1 MGIVSGD
8 KDQGPTAGA
17 FGAVRALT
25 AVLGEAG
32 RAGAPFGAE
41 HPADEAAFLRAV
53 DDLLAELDVQFAA
66 RGFRSGSALTAVRSE
81 VAELVARLQYAT
93 TTCGCEHGVHQHRTT
108 GCQWEN
114 ALGTE
119 HCDCAAVVSGLAPVQ
134 VRAYLAQVPAEEAF

>member
-8 KDQGPTAGA
+8 KDQGPTVGA
-17 FGAVRALT
+17 SRAVRALT
-25 AVLGEAG
+25 AVLGGAG

-41 HPADEAAFLRAV
+41 QPADEAAFLRAV
-53 DDLLAELDVQFAA
+53 DELLGELDVQFAA
-66 RGFRSGSALTAVRSE
+66 RGFRSGSGLAAVRSE
-81 VAELVARLQYAT
+81 VAELTARLQYAT

-114 ALGTE
+114 TFGTE

-134 VRAYLAQVPAEEAF
+134 VRAYLEQVPAAEAF